1 MYVRRAG
8 TSARC
13 SAPSPI
19 SAAQRPCPPR
29 HRCRCV
35 CGGGSKQRP
44 APAPPAGAR
53 LRSYRRTSAGVARAL
68 RRILRRLSSPYPRHK
83 LRPSPFPPRAVCL
96 SRAAC
101 ALPLVRLT
109 PLPPASAAAVRCA
122 GNGVLRRQWL
132 PTPAHPCH
140 FVIPPVCLV
149 CEPLSNCLLSAQAG
163 GCRCSMRSRNP
174 EVRWRNGGAT
184 WLRRMLA
191 SYIGDAASCGTSART
206 TALRYGH
213 RRCELRAPSSTTSY
227 VFRRAFYPHARAV
240 LCQHFHVAHRHRVCR
255 VRAVLTRCLSLRVSL
270 ACMYL

>member
-1 MYVRRAG
+1 MQGGATARLACAPCRGCWLGKLGRAG
-8 TSARC
+8 WHAALTGKAGTCQLRQTPWHSAQTVSARPRSC
-13 SAPSPI
+13 WSLSAPSGM
-19 SAAQRPCPPR
+19 PPLPHCACAPAHVVYR
-29 HRCRCV
+29 HRVCRVRVVLTRC
-35 CGGGSKQRP
+35 
-44 APAPPAGAR
+44 
-53 LRSYRRTSAGVARAL
+53 
-68 RRILRRLSSPYPRHK
+68 
-83 LRPSPFPPRAVCL
+83 
-96 SRAAC
+96 
-101 ALPLVRLT
+101 LPLRMSLACT
-109 PLPPASAAAVRCA
+109 RIFFSKTGCA
-122 GNGVLRRQWL
+122 R
-132 PTPAHPCH
+132 
-140 FVIPPVCLV
+140 
-149 CEPLSNCLLSAQAG
+149 AQAG

-213 RRCELRAPSSTTSY
+213 RRCELWAPSSTTSY